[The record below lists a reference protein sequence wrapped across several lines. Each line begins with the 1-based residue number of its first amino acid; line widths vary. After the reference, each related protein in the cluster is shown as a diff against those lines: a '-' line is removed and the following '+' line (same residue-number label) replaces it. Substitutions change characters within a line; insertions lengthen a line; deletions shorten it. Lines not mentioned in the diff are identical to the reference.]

1 MGVGRVLPSLRQET
15 VVPVDVVGV
24 ESELAL
30 LYILLDGGPDL
41 ILKGKTDE
49 QWITDYLSSSVSWI

>member
-41 ILKGKTDE
+41 ILEGKTDE

>member
-41 ILKGKTDE
+41 ILKGK
-49 QWITDYLSSSVSWI
+49 SG